1 MPSADQHR
9 NKAEGNR
16 KFLATISLDDHL
28 DWVVVAP
35 FYTAV
40 HLAERLRAANGDG
53 DSRGHED
60 RVAYLRDRHPDIHGP
75 YYGLQNAS
83 MLARY
88 QSYSDF
94 YAQFDQSNIPERIL
108 ARLDAIEAYVAA
120 QLGSPS
126 TGA

>member
-9 NKAEGNR
+9 RKAEGNR
-16 KFLATISLDDHL
+16 KFLAIISLDDHP
-28 DWVVVAP
+28 DWVVVAA

-40 HLAERLRAANGDG
+40 HLVERLRATGGDG

-60 RVAYLRDRHPDIHGP
+60 RLSYLQHRHPDIHSP
-75 YYGLQNAS
+75 YYVLQNAS

-94 YAQFDQSNIPERIL
+94 YAQFDPDNIPERIL
-108 ARLDAIEAYVAA
+108 ARLEVVEAYLAA
-120 QLGSPS
+120 QLG
-126 TGA
+126 A

>member
-16 KFLATISLDDHL
+16 KFLATISLDDHP
-28 DWVVVAP
+28 DWVVVAA

-40 HLAERLRAANGDG
+40 HFAERLRAASGDG

-60 RVAYLRDRHPDIHGP
+60 RLSYVQDRHGKIHSP
-75 YYGLQNAS
+75 FHILQNAS

-94 YAQFDQSNIPERIL
+94 YAQFDQHNIPDRIL
-108 ARLDAIEAYVAA
+108 ARLAAIEVYVAT
-120 QLGSPS
+120 QLG
-126 TGA
+126 A

>member
-16 KFLATISLDDHL
+16 KFLATISLDDHP
-28 DWVVVAP
+28 DWVVVAA

-40 HLAERLRAANGDG
+40 HLAERLRAASGDG

-60 RVAYLRDRHPDIHGP
+60 RLAYLQDRHPDIHGP
-75 YYGLQNAS
+75 YYVLQNAS

-94 YAQFDQSNIPERIL
+94 YAQFDPHNIPDRIL
-108 ARLDAIEAYVAA
+108 ARLEDIEAYLVA
-120 QLGSPS
+120 QFG
-126 TGA
+126 

>member
-16 KFLATISLDDHL
+16 KFLATISLDDHP
-28 DWVVVAP
+28 DWVVVTA

-40 HLAERLRAANGDG
+40 HLAGRLRAASGDG

-60 RVAYLRDRHPDIHGP
+60 RLTYLQDRHPDIHGP
-75 YYGLQNAS
+75 CYVLQNAS

-94 YAQFDQSNIPERIL
+94 YAQFDPYNIPDRIL
-108 ARLDAIEAYVAA
+108 VRLVAIEVYVAT
-120 QLGSPS
+120 QLG
-126 TGA
+126 A